1 MISLEILLLVLELS
15 DPQHL
20 KLKHKLI
27 IQSAHRIINDF
38 LEVLLELQLHL
49 KEVIHIQREKL
60 RVFE

>member
-1 MISLEILLLVLELS
+1 MISLEILLLVLEFS

-27 IQSAHRIINDF
+27 IQSARRIINDF